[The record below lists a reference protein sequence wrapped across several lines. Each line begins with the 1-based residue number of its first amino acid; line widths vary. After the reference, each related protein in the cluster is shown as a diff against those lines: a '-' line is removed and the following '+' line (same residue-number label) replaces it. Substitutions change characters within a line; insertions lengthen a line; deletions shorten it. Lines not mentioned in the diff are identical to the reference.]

1 MSENPSTLDMWDFN
15 LHLERLGDRTL
26 FTQIAQAVIDDI
38 ARGRLRSGDRLPGTR
53 TLARTIGVDRVTVL
67 AAYDELAAEGWVTT
81 HPARGT
87 FVSRELPDDVWNS
100 LGPTSDST
108 HGLKVAA
115 FPVPSGPAVIRWLPP
130 ARGVLTFR
138 SSYPDTRLVPV
149 DSLTR
154 AYRRVLRGRGSVL
167 LGYGEPEGHPRLRRA
182 VSQMLRETRALGVST
197 ENVLVTRGSQMALT
211 LVSRALIRPGDT
223 VAIEE
228 PGYPHAW
235 EAFRASGA
243 VLVPMRVSPDG
254 PDVSSLAR
262 LATRGTLRAV
272 YVTPHHQ
279 LPTTATLSTARRGE
293 LIALAGTHRFAILE
307 DDYDHEFHYDRDP
320 IAPLASLDPRLVI
333 YIGTFSKV
341 LAPGLRIGYLAAPA
355 NVVEQLTAYRQ
366 ALDLQGDP
374 AMEAALAD
382 LIENDD
388 LHRHIRRVK
397 RVYRERRDRLAA
409 LLESSLGGAVS
420 FTVPAGGIGLWVR
433 AAPDIDVDEWVPAAT
448 RRGAA
453 FLTGRAFTIDRH
465 PLPFIRLG
473 YACLNDEELG
483 QAVSRMAAALPEAR
497 RAARSCSEPDAVPRA
512 GRL

>member
-1 MSENPSTLDMWDFN
+1 MWDFN

-26 FTQIAQAVIDDI
+26 FTQIAQAVVDDI
-38 ARGRLRSGDRLPGTR
+38 CRGRLRSGDRLPGTR

-81 HPARGT
+81 HPAQGT

-100 LGPTSDST
+100 RGPASGST
-108 HGLKVAA
+108 RGLKVAA
-115 FPVPSGPAVIRWLPP
+115 FPLPSGPSVIRWLPP
-130 ARGVLTFR
+130 ASGMLAFR
-138 SSYPDTRLVPV
+138 SSHPDTRLVPV

-154 AYRRVLRGRGSVL
+154 AYRRVLRGRGTAL

-182 VSQMLRETRALGVST
+182 VSQMLRETRALGAST
-197 ENVLVTRGSQMALT
+197 ENVLVTRGSQMALS

-223 VAIEE
+223 VVIEE

-235 EAFRASGA
+235 ETFKASGA
-243 VLVPMRVSPDG
+243 KLVPMRVTPRG
-254 PDVSSLAR
+254 LDVASLAR
-262 LATRGTLRAV
+262 LAKRGTVRAV

-279 LPTTATLSTARRGE
+279 LPTTATLSSDRRRE
-293 LIALAGTHRFAILE
+293 LIALARTHRFAVLE

-320 IAPLASLDPRLVI
+320 IAPLASLDPGIVI

-341 LAPGLRIGYLAAPA
+341 LAPGLRIGYLAAA
-355 NVVEQLTAYRQ
+355 TNVVNQLSAYRQ

-374 AMEAALAD
+374 AMEAALAE

-388 LHRHIRRVK
+388 LQRHIRRVK
-397 RVYRERRDRLAA
+397 RAYRSRRDRLAA
-409 LLESSLGGAVS
+409 LLEARLRGAVS
-420 FTVPAGGIGLWVR
+420 FTVPAGGIGLWAR
-433 AAPDIDVDEWVPAAT
+433 TAPDIGVDEWVAAAA

-453 FLTGRAFTIDRH
+453 FLTGRAFTLDRR

-483 QAVSRMAAALPEAR
+483 MAVSRMAAALPEAR
-497 RAARSCSEPDAVPRA
+497 TTRSTA
-512 GRL
+512 